1 VMAGAPP
8 PSAEDAQRWK
18 QEEIQALQQRSRGML
33 QLVGRADEERR
44 PRSSA
49 LLSASEAPSPQG
61 TSGRQAPPEL
71 QASDLC
77 ALLRQEL
84 HGEVDLRE
92 RLHSELLDWQQ
103 SFRSQGSSLQSK
115 AEAREVQLQQNVA
128 EASAE
133 ARSWQTRLE
142 QEQKTWSEEKRR
154 LRASHKGALAE
165 EAERQRRQ
173 GVEELVQSK
182 RLQSEAREEG
192 QRKLRTAEARQARR
206 SEALQEAELR
216 RGAEAAGLL
225 LGTEQAACKAAELAA
240 QELLCTEQLLHG
252 ALQEQEAAA
261 SAAVTS
267 QTLRARLA
275 EEEAKA
281 SAQRCYSTQLELHA
295 AASWHKVASQTM
307 ACERQEV
314 EEALQ
319 HCQHKL
325 GAEEASAAEAASSA
339 AAAVARAERLQVA
352 LVAAQSTEVAEASEA
367 AVQAERAACVAAGL
381 HRQLLS
387 QESEVSHLEAW
398 LGEEVEVAQAWQD
411 SREELAVELT
421 HCSRHAESFG
431 TRAEELQLAL
441 HAQARRADELQGVLG
456 EETRRA
462 DELQRALLEASSS
475 SEQLQAFLKKDN
487 SERQQ
492 QRQQQE
498 QQQQQQSLALTA
510 LRDRHS
516 HEEVGAAQQARETL
530 DKLEASQR
538 SQFEHLHRSCE
549 AALGGLPLEFF
560 QEVRQK
566 SMSLRESE
574 AKKSA
579 EREGGIS
586 LREGCLVAEQ
596 YAAILDAV
604 AGCVSSLLRENT
616 QLQDANRALA
626 PKQHLLVLSVGKN
639 NSNNN
644 KSSVR
649 STKAAGAS
657 GLQPESPGAAAALSD
672 SESLA
677 SGSAALRRP
686 GSDSASAEEDSG
698 EKQQQQQQHQQQQQ
712 QHQQQQQQQQ
722 KGGDSCGVNFNSN
735 DNHNHNNNNNSN
747 NGNNNIESISGGSE
761 AGTPVSCHNRGT
773 GGTGGDGPELSRQ
786 LWAVRQELAA
796 SREENR
802 QVLSARRRVQQD
814 THVKTESRVSLL
826 VSQCEDAGW
835 QAHRL
840 QSELT
845 DQGRSHQEDVRKLR
859 AEILRLEQQQQQ

>member
-1 VMAGAPP
+1 
-8 PSAEDAQRWK
+8 
-18 QEEIQALQQRSRGML
+18 
-33 QLVGRADEERR
+33 
-44 PRSSA
+44 
-49 LLSASEAPSPQG
+49 
-61 TSGRQAPPEL
+61 
-71 QASDLC
+71 
-77 ALLRQEL
+77 
-84 HGEVDLRE
+84 
-92 RLHSELLDWQQ
+92 
-103 SFRSQGSSLQSK
+103 
-115 AEAREVQLQQNVA
+115 
-128 EASAE
+128 
-133 ARSWQTRLE
+133 
-142 QEQKTWSEEKRR
+142 
-154 LRASHKGALAE
+154 
-165 EAERQRRQ
+165 
-173 GVEELVQSK
+173 
-182 RLQSEAREEG
+182 
-192 QRKLRTAEARQARR
+192 
-206 SEALQEAELR
+206 
-216 RGAEAAGLL
+216 
-225 LGTEQAACKAAELAA
+225 
-240 QELLCTEQLLHG
+240 
-252 ALQEQEAAA
+252 
-261 SAAVTS
+261 
-267 QTLRARLA
+267 
-275 EEEAKA
+275 
-281 SAQRCYSTQLELHA
+281 
-295 AASWHKVASQTM
+295 VASQTM

-367 AVQAERAACVAAGL
+367 AVQAAVAERAACVAAGL

-574 AKKSA
+574 ATKSA

-639 NSNNN
+639 ISNNNN

-698 EKQQQQQQHQQQQQ
+698 EKQQQQQHQQQQQ
-712 QHQQQQQQQQ
+712 QHQQQQQQQ

-735 DNHNHNNNNNSN
+735 DNHNNNNNSN

-761 AGTPVSCHNRGT
+761 AGTAVSCHNRGT

-859 AEILRLEQQQQQ
+859 AEILRLEQQQQQAQHYEEAFPLLCRVLVLAYIGLAAQSLGRTETAMEAYSQAVQQDPLLHVCHANLASLHSYSKDAARRLDPTCVAYVELDIEIHMAACSADCATTGGVFAEPDPAPIVRADSGRRRVVAPVPSACIVALPPISAFLRNLQNESDDSRGGGGNKAASEAADSEEELLL